1 MGNKEILDAEP
12 WAVSN
17 ALDIAAKD
25 TLSAKDEPILI
36 FYNLGHLSIPQ
47 ENRVLREK
55 LDTNGHLVTIR

>member
-25 TLSAKDEPILI
+25 TL
-36 FYNLGHLSIPQ
+36 NQ
-47 ENRVLREK
+47 R
-55 LDTNGHLVTIR
+55 

>member
-17 ALDIAAKD
+17 ALDITAKD

-36 FYNLGHLSIPQ
+36 FYNLEQLSIPQ